1 MNAYPLIS
9 FYSFECIHIL
19 LLMETS
25 FNNNKEIA
33 DGLSN
38 SSIIHITRIYQHI
51 QQTADFESII
61 IEFDGAAALFNKR
74 LKH

>member
-9 FYSFECIHIL
+9 FYSFACIHIL
-19 LLMETS
+19 LLIETA

-38 SSIIHITRIYQHI
+38 SSIIHIARI
-51 QQTADFESII
+51 
-61 IEFDGAAALFNKR
+61 
-74 LKH
+74 

>member
-1 MNAYPLIS
+1 
-9 FYSFECIHIL
+9 
-19 LLMETS
+19 METS

-51 QQTADFESII
+51 QRTADFDSIT